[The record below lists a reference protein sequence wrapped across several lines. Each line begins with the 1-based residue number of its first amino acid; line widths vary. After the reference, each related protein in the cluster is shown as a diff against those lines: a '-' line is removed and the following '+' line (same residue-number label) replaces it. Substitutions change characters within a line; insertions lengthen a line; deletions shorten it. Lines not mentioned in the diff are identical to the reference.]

1 MLRIMAVAGESC
13 DGLQLMS
20 ESILFYNRQV
30 RKM

>member
-1 MLRIMAVAGESC
+1 MVQILAVAGERC

-20 ESILFYNRQV
+20 ESILFYNRRV